1 MFCDKI
7 ISVNEM
13 TKCPICGDVAL
24 SDQYGNGECKNCGWK
39 FSKDQEKFEKQFGI
53 TYPMLV
59 SSQTAK
65 MQYKKGLP
73 FVATFEEFVRG
84 LYYYSEML
92 FVHNETTYEV
102 FLTKQFKI
110 VFCSKE
116 MQQEFE
122 SKEEFEQKANINGRL
137 LKDVWNEVTFAGY
150 MFCG

>member
-1 MFCDKI
+1 M
-7 ISVNEM
+7 SEM

-84 LYYYSEML
+84 L
-92 FVHNETTYEV
+92 
-102 FLTKQFKI
+102 
-110 VFCSKE
+110 
-116 MQQEFE
+116 
-122 SKEEFEQKANINGRL
+122 
-137 LKDVWNEVTFAGY
+137 
-150 MFCG
+150 

>member
-1 MFCDKI
+1 MSDFKFFDYDDPYVKDQ
-7 ISVNEM
+7 M

-84 LYYYSEML
+84 S
-92 FVHNETTYEV
+92 
-102 FLTKQFKI
+102 I
-110 VFCSKE
+110 
-116 MQQEFE
+116 
-122 SKEEFEQKANINGRL
+122 L
-137 LKDVWNEVTFAGY
+137 L
-150 MFCG
+150 